1 MRTQRFIFSVG
12 ALALL
17 AAPAH
22 ADRGRNPL
30 AGQPAIRHRV
40 EMRKLRLELTPQLML
55 SLNQPYLI
63 GVGGGGALQFHLT
76 DWLGLGAS
84 FHYTANLAAP
94 LVGRIEEALPQNYAG
109 LGDPSSGLRQPSKQM
124 FRDHLIGPSML
135 IGVYGT
141 LTPIA
146 GKFSLFNTLFAKYD
160 FYGLI
165 GVGFA
170 MLNTPLSSG
179 QTAYQTTATMG
190 SNMLSV
196 NPTALGAANDVNLQA
211 PDPFTGL
218 RPAGLFGIGVHMF
231 FNHFIGLNLELRDY
245 LYKSNPGGLD
255 VSTSDNN
262 PDNSPVLSGA
272 DEYLVSNLYF
282 GLGLTIMIPPG
293 AKISR

>member
-1 MRTQRFIFSVG
+1 MRTQSFIFSIG

-40 EMRKLRLELTPQLML
+40 EMRKLRFEVTPQLML

-84 FHYTANLAAP
+84 FHYTTNLAAP
-94 LVGRIEEALPQNYAG
+94 LVGRIEEALPSAYAG
-109 LGDPSSGLRQPSKQM
+109 AGDPSSGLKQPSKQM
-124 FRDHLIGPSML
+124 FRDHLVGPSML

-170 MLNTPLSSG
+170 NLTNPLLDPPGGVYVDSAG
-179 QTAYQTTATMG
+179 TTRMG
-190 SNMLSV
+190 YVEPLQ
-196 NPTALGAANDVNLQA
+196 AGNDVNLQS
-211 PDPFTGL
+211 PQPFTGL
-218 RPAGLFGIGVHMF
+218 RPAGLFGIGVHMY

-262 PDNSPVLSGA
+262 SDNSPVLSGA

-282 GLGLTIMIPPG
+282 GLGLTIMLPPG

>member
-1 MRTQRFIFSVG
+1 MRTQSFIFSIG

-40 EMRKLRLELTPQLML
+40 EMRKLRFEVTPQLML

-84 FHYTANLAAP
+84 FHYTTNLAAP
-94 LVGRIEEALPQNYAG
+94 LVGRIEEALPSAYAG
-109 LGDPSSGLRQPSKQM
+109 AGDPSSGLKQPSKQM
-124 FRDHLIGPSML
+124 FRDHLVGPSML

-170 MLNTPLSSG
+170 NLTNPLLDPPGGVYVDSAG
-179 QTAYQTTATMG
+179 TTRMG
-190 SNMLSV
+190 YVEPLQ
-196 NPTALGAANDVNLQA
+196 AGNDVNLQS
-211 PDPFTGL
+211 PQPFTGL
-218 RPAGLFGIGVHMF
+218 RPAGLFGIGVHMY

-262 PDNSPVLSGA
+262 SDNSPVLSGA

-282 GLGLTIMIPPG
+282 GLGLTIMLPPG
-293 AKISR
+293 AKTSR

>member
-1 MRTQRFIFSVG
+1 MRTQSFIFSIG

-40 EMRKLRLELTPQLML
+40 EMRKLRFEVTPQLML

-84 FHYTANLAAP
+84 FHYTTNLAAP
-94 LVGRIEEALPQNYAG
+94 LVGRIEEALPSAYAG
-109 LGDPSSGLRQPSKQM
+109 AGDPSSGLKQPSKQM
-124 FRDHLIGPSML
+124 FRDHLVGPSML

-170 MLNTPLSSG
+170 NLTNPLLDPPGGVYVDSAG
-179 QTAYQTTATMG
+179 TTRTGYVEPLQAG
-190 SNMLSV
+190 
-196 NPTALGAANDVNLQA
+196 NDVNLQS
-211 PDPFTGL
+211 PQPFTGL
-218 RPAGLFGIGVHMF
+218 RPAGLFGIGVHMY

-262 PDNSPVLSGA
+262 SDNSPVLSGA

-282 GLGLTIMIPPG
+282 GLGLTIMLPPG
-293 AKISR
+293 AKTSR